1 MITVGTEMPA
11 WSRQTDFAH
20 WNRFAAVNDEF
31 IPIHMDDE
39 AGRAAGNATGAFG
52 MGNLRFAY
60 IANALRDWFGE
71 DAEIVEIGC
80 RYRRL
85 NQKNDGLTVT
95 GRVVEVSGLEVRLEV
110 DVVNQ
115 AGEGTTPGHAVIALP
130 PGWGKGWDGGGTLSA

>member
-1 MITVGTEMPA
+1 MIAVGTEMPA

-39 AGRAAGNATGAFG
+39 AGRAAGNALGAFG
-52 MGNLRFAY
+52 MGNLRYAY

-71 DAEIVEIGC
+71 DAQIVQIAC
-80 RYRRL
+80 QYRRL
-85 NQKNDGLTVT
+85 NQKNDVLTVT
-95 GRVVEVSGLEVRLEV
+95 GRVTAVDGGEVRLDV

-115 AGEGTTPGHAVIALP
+115 AGEGTTPGYAVVALP
-130 PGWGKGWDGGGTLSA
+130 AG